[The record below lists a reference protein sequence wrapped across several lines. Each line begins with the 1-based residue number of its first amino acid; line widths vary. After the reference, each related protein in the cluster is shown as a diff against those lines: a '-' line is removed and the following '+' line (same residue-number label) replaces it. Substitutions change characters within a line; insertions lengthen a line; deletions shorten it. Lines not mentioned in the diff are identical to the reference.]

1 MDRRQRAI
9 QAVRE
14 FATGNIEKH
23 RYNVDVYLNSP
34 VGIGEHPDVLDA
46 IQTELHKM
54 AEYDDILEVLDKYF
68 KD

>member
-9 QAVRE
+9 QAVRD

-23 RYNVDVYLNSP
+23 RYNVDVYLNNP
-34 VGIGEHPDVLDA
+34 AGIGEHPDVLGS

-68 KD
+68 KE